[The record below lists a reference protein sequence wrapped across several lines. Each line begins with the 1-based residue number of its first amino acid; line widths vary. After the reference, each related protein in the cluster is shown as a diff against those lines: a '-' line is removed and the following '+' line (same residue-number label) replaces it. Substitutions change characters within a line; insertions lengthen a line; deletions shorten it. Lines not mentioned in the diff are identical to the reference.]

1 MKEIERLPAATLGA
15 LIVVSAAL
23 SGCVTSNVEQVRHS
37 ATGIADGDAVALLGR
52 RQASGYETEREFVRC
67 VGKSLNGHVAV
78 IPEQQFID
86 MLYPWFEPRMAPLR
100 AADLPELLSYGPV
113 KKRLTASGVKYV
125 VWIDGSTNTTDSS
138 GALTCTLSPAGGGC
152 FGFVSWEQDSSYES
166 TIWDVH
172 TQKGVGKISS
182 DSSGTSF
189 MPAVIVPVPLIARVR
204 ASACNTLAHQLDS
217 FLTQSEP

>member
-1 MKEIERLPAATLGA
+1 MKELQRLPAALPA
-15 LIVVSAAL
+15 VLIILTTAS
-23 SGCVTSNVEQVRHS
+23 SGCVTSNVEQIRHS
-37 ATGIADGDAVALLGR
+37 ATTMAAGDAVALLGR
-52 RQASGYETEREFVRC
+52 RQASGYETEREFVHC
-67 VGKSLNGHVAV
+67 VGKSLNGHVTV
-78 IPEQQFID
+78 VPEQEFID
-86 MLYPWFEPRMAPLR
+86 MLYPWFEPRMAPLK
-100 AADLPELLSYGPV
+100 ASDLPELLSYGPV
-113 KKRLTASGVKYV
+113 KERLTASGVKYV

-166 TIWDVH
+166 TIWDVR

-204 ASACNTLAHQLDS
+204 ASACNTLADQLDS
-217 FLTQSEP
+217 FLNPTEP